1 MDKNY
6 NYKWTK
12 GFGIAILITLVLI
25 VGAAF
30 AQTSPNTPSG
40 YSIDGQTGN
49 LIPNGA
55 LTSSTGWSSSSG
67 SPGWVP
73 NASPLGSFGADGY
86 TFSYQMEE
94 LGKSGINLGG
104 FNLGYTNTSAIFVTG
119 FSYGLQYRF
128 PCANQIGGNCTDPN
142 GLQDN
147 LRVEVGYYPALGA
160 PTFYT
165 HQLGLKNIN
174 DGNPAYNPNWQT
186 LAETVTFAGAK
197 TLAQAGS
204 VNMGIVG
211 QDAGFWAC
219 LGQECYGPQV
229 KNAYVKAN
237 YSVDPCI
244 LNPAF
249 NPSCPGFQNILQG
262 SKSPTFYYSYN
273 IAQSLPHIGGGVVL
287 HGYDYGFNW
296 YNYGACYNTFM
307 FWCTDWRTDGGGNI
321 NFRISDKNNTTMLQQ
336 QWYVSGNNNAGSFSS
351 RHLFTESK
359 NSLDMGNVQWWA
371 SDVWNHFGW
380 VGWTRPIWTPDPCYT
395 NGLYS
400 PNCSNFQQTL
410 TQVVADIKAQQEK
423 IAALNPSSTSLTPSG
438 SITVTLNDVNST
450 NPSVTITTVN
460 DPSQQSNR
468 PNNNQNNQS
477 LVATEIPAIVT
488 RNASQNARVLS
499 LAQRAIAE
507 ANQTASSSMKEAES
521 IASNNVQAS
530 IASSINTQGSE
541 QPIQSFAQVNR
552 NDQNNN
558 SPITLQ
564 QNVPQKQQN
573 VVDHQV
579 MQQEQV
585 ITDNI
590 LTRIELV
597 QPIQQSKQQ
606 EQIVTDNII
615 VTIESTLPMQ
625 QPKQQEQT
633 AIDSATQII
642 TQNIPESFQQPK
654 QQEQIVADSTTQI
667 ITQNIPESFQ
677 QPKQQE
683 QIVTIATPI
692 TIESAAQIL
701 MPNAMFKSTE
711 MVVIVPTLP
720 PVNSTR
726 VQEEKQEKLISND
739 KESQQ
744 VYVQPVAVPEIQQ
757 AYAPPSIT
765 TLSLQSPT
773 TVIESPVQALSQ
785 PISPIAVTEAE
796 QPQQQRNFTTDKT
809 NPINDIIENKQIIA
823 EQKIEQSNISSVNRN
838 VQNNEAAGSVGI
850 ESIATQPPGFNQ
862 YASLVLRDAAFYAP
876 KEIYRGQKTVDN
888 ARALRQLASDRLH
901 QEMVNQQYLPR

>member
-25 VGAAF
+25 VGAAY
-30 AQTSPNTPSG
+30 AQSSPNTPSG

-55 LTSSTGWSSSSG
+55 LTSGTGWVSSSG

-73 NASPLGSFGADGY
+73 NASPLGSFSADGY
-86 TFSYQMEE
+86 TFSHQMEE
-94 LGKSGINLGG
+94 LGRSNINLGG

-119 FSYGLQYRF
+119 FSYGLTYRF

-147 LRVEVGYYPALGA
+147 LRVEVGYYPASGA
-160 PTFYT
+160 PAFYT

-197 TLAQAGS
+197 TLAQAGA
-204 VNMGIVG
+204 VNMGIIG

-219 LGQECYGPQV
+219 LGSECYGPQV

-296 YNYGACYNTFM
+296 YNYGACYNTFL

-321 NFRISDKNNTTMLQQ
+321 NFRISDKNNVTMLQN

-359 NSLDMGNVQWWA
+359 NSLDMGSVQWWA

-410 TQVVADIKAQQEK
+410 TQVIADIKAQQEK
-423 IAALNPSSTSLTPSG
+423 IAALNPSSTSLTPTG
-438 SITVTLNDVNST
+438 SVTVTLNDVNST
-450 NPSVTITTVN
+450 NPSVTVTTIN
-460 DPSQQSNR
+460 DPTQQSNR
-468 PNNNQNNQS
+468 TNNNQNNQS
-477 LVATEIPAIVT
+477 LVATEIPAVVT
-488 RNASQNARVLS
+488 RNANQNARVLS

-507 ANQTASSSMKEAES
+507 ANQTASSSMKEAENIAENTAQTS
-521 IASNNVQAS
+521 ILAN
-530 IASSINTQGSE
+530 INTLENE
-541 QPIQSFAQVNR
+541 QSNITGVQVNR
-552 NDQNNN
+552 VNQVNI
-558 SPITLQ
+558 SSLITQPTTQSTQ
-564 QNVPQKQQN
+564 QN
-573 VVDHQV
+573 
-579 MQQEQV
+579 
-585 ITDNI
+585 
-590 LTRIELV
+590 IESKKEEL
-597 QPIQQSKQQ
+597 PIQ
-606 EQIVTDNII
+606 VT
-615 VTIESTLPMQ
+615 S
-625 QPKQQEQT
+625 
-633 AIDSATQII
+633 
-642 TQNIPESFQQPK
+642 
-654 QQEQIVADSTTQI
+654 
-667 ITQNIPESFQ
+667 
-677 QPKQQE
+677 
-683 QIVTIATPI
+683 ATPI
-692 TIESAAQIL
+692 TMESAAQIL
-701 MPNAMFKSTE
+701 MPNAMFKSIE
-711 MVVIVPTLP
+711 LAVALPNLP
-720 PVNSTR
+720 PVNLTK
-726 VQEEKQEKLISND
+726 VQEENKEQSFTFSSQEQPS
-739 KESQQ
+739 
-744 VYVQPVAVPEIQQ
+744 VFVQPVAPPEIQQIYIPIEIQQ
-757 AYAPPSIT
+757 AYAPPSIA
-765 TLSLQSPT
+765 TLPLQSPT
-773 TVIESPVQALSQ
+773 AVIESPVQVLSQ
-785 PISPIAVTEAE
+785 PVAPVAVTEAE

-809 NPINDIIENKQIIA
+809 NPVNDIIDSKPVVT
-823 EQKIEQSNISSVNRN
+823 EQRTETNLAAVNRN
-838 VQNNEAAGSVGI
+838 AQNNEVAGGVDI
-850 ESIATQPPGFNQ
+850 NNIAVVPVGFNA
-862 YASLVLRDAAFYAP
+862 YNVALRDAAFYAP
-876 KEIYRGQKTVDN
+876 KEIYRNQKTVDN
-888 ARALRQLASDRLH
+888 VRALRSLASDRLH
-901 QEMVNQQYLPR
+901 QEMVDQQYRR